1 MNILVINSGSAT
13 LKLDLLELS
22 PADDQTRRIAQA
34 RVEQFGSAASVHFSI
49 AKGRALK
56 ETRAVPDHPAALQLF
71 LDWLRRSPR
80 EINNPTTSH
89 DVSASISRGENA
101 TALDI
106 AAVGHRVVH
115 GGAKFSAPTL
125 LTPDAL
131 SELESLNALAPLH
144 NPPALAGIRAAH
156 VVFGPHIPMVAV
168 FDTTFHRTLPEHAV
182 TYALPHELAHRHGLR
197 RYGFH
202 GLAHESMLR
211 RYSELAGVPMSR
223 ACLITVQLGGGCSVA
238 AIREG
243 RSVDTSMG
251 FTPLEGLMMATR
263 AGDLDPGVLT
273 TLLRNENLSPSELE
287 DLLNRQC
294 GLLGVSGRSA
304 DMRELLAV
312 APHDARAAL
321 AVEMFCYRVSKYIG
335 AYLAALG
342 GAQAI
347 VFGGG
352 IGENSPE
359 IRARICERLTWFGLH
374 LDAAKNA
381 ATVGNEARIT
391 DDTSRL
397 QAWGVAVDESVLVAE
412 QTAAEIAEKRPS

>member
-13 LKLDLLELS
+13 LKLDVLELS
-22 PADDQTRRIAQA
+22 PAAGQPRRIAQA

-49 AKGRALK
+49 VEGRTLK
-56 ETRAVPDHPAALQLF
+56 ETRSVPDHPAALQLF
-71 LDWLRRSPR
+71 LDWLRR
-80 EINNPTTSH
+80 
-89 DVSASISRGENA
+89 ENDA
-101 TALDI
+101 VLDI

-115 GGAKFSAPTL
+115 GGSKFSASTL
-125 LTPDAL
+125 LTPEAL
-131 SELESLNALAPLH
+131 SGLESLNALAPLH
-144 NPPALAGIRAAH
+144 NPPALAGIRAAR
-156 VVFGPHIPMVAV
+156 VVFGPDVPMVAV
-168 FDTTFHRTLPEHAV
+168 FDTAFHRTLPEHAA
-182 TYALPHELAHRHGLR
+182 TYALPHELARRHDLR

-211 RYSELAGVPMSR
+211 RYSELAGVPMSQSSV
-223 ACLITVQLGGGCSVA
+223 ITVQLGGGCSVA

-273 TLLRNENLSPSELE
+273 TLLRNENLSPSALE
-287 DLLNRQC
+287 DLLNRHC

-312 APHDARAAL
+312 APDDARAAL
-321 AVEMFCYRVSKYIG
+321 AVEMFCYRVSKYVG
-335 AYLAALG
+335 AFLAALG
-342 GAQAI
+342 GAQAV

-352 IGENSPE
+352 IGENSPP
-359 IRARICERLTWFGLH
+359 IRARICERLAWFGLH

-381 ATVGNEARIT
+381 AAAGMEARIT
-391 DDTSRL
+391 NDTGRL
-397 QAWGVAVDESVLVAE
+397 QAWVVGVDESVLVAE
-412 QTAAEIAEKRPS
+412 QTALAIENNTQPPPISKA

>member
-13 LKLDLLELS
+13 LKLDVLEIS
-22 PADDQTRRIAQA
+22 PAAGQPRRMARA

-49 AKGRALK
+49 AEGRTLK
-56 ETRAVPDHPAALQLF
+56 ETRAVPDHAAALHLF
-71 LDWLRRSPR
+71 LDWLRRGHGEPL
-80 EINNPTTSH
+80 EIS
-89 DVSASISRGENA
+89 
-101 TALDI
+101 
-106 AAVGHRVVH
+106 AVGHRVVH
-115 GGAKFSAPTL
+115 GGSKFSAPTL
-125 LTPDAL
+125 LTPEAL

-144 NPPALAGIRAAH
+144 NPPALAGIRAARA
-156 VVFGPHIPMVAV
+156 VFGPDVPMVAV
-168 FDTTFHRTLPEHAV
+168 FDTTFHRTLPEHAS
-182 TYALPHELAHRHGLR
+182 TYALPHELARRHGLR

-211 RYSELAGVPMSR
+211 RYSELAGVPISQTNI
-223 ACLITVQLGGGCSVA
+223 ITVQLGGGCSLA

-251 FTPLEGLMMATR
+251 FTPLEGLMMTTR

-273 TLLRNENLSPSELE
+273 TLLRHENLSPSALE

-304 DMRELLAV
+304 DMRELLAA
-312 APHDARAAL
+312 APDDARAAL
-321 AVEMFCYRVSKYIG
+321 AVEMFCYRASKYIG

-352 IGENSPE
+352 IGENSPP
-359 IRARICERLTWFGLH
+359 IRARICARLAWFGLH

-381 ATVGNEARIT
+381 AAAGMEARIT

-397 QAWGVAVDESVLVAE
+397 HGWVVAVDESVLVAE
-412 QTAAEIAEKRPS
+412 QTALVIGNNTQPRPISKA

>member
-13 LKLDLLELS
+13 LKLDVLELS
-22 PADDQTRRIAQA
+22 QAAGRTRRMAQA
-34 RVEQFGSAASVHFSI
+34 RVEQFGSAASLSFS
-49 AKGRALK
+49 AAGGLALK
-56 ETRAVPDHPAALQLF
+56 ETRAVPDHTAALQLF
-71 LDWLRRSPR
+71 LDWLRR
-80 EINNPTTSH
+80 
-89 DVSASISRGENA
+89 ENDA
-101 TALDI
+101 ALDI

-115 GGAKFSAPTL
+115 GGVKFSAPTL
-125 LTPDAL
+125 LTPEAL
-131 SELESLNALAPLH
+131 AELETLNALAPLH
-144 NPPALAGIRAAH
+144 NPPALAGLRAAR
-156 VVFGPHIPMVAV
+156 VVCGADIPMVAV
-168 FDTTFHRTLPEHAV
+168 FDTTFHRTLPEYAA
-182 TYALPHELAHRHGLR
+182 TYALPYELAQRHGLR

-211 RYSELAGVPMSR
+211 RYSELAGVPISQTNI
-223 ACLITVQLGGGCSVA
+223 ITVQLGGGCSLA

-273 TLLRNENLSPSELE
+273 TLLRHENLSPSALE

-294 GLLGVSGRSA
+294 GLLGVSGRSG
-304 DMRELLAV
+304 DMRELLA
-312 APHDARAAL
+312 AATDDARAAL
-321 AVEMFCYRVSKYIG
+321 AVEMFCYRASKYIG

-352 IGENSPE
+352 IGENSPP
-359 IRARICERLTWFGLH
+359 IRARICARLAWFGLH

-381 ATVGNEARIT
+381 AAVGMEDRIT

-397 QAWGVAVDESVLVAE
+397 HGWVVAVDESVLVAE
-412 QTAAEIAEKRPS
+412 QTALVIGNNTQPRPISKA

>member
-13 LKLDLLELS
+13 LKLDVLEVS
-22 PADDQTRRIAQA
+22 PTAGRTRRIAQA
-34 RVEQFGSAASVHFSI
+34 RVEQFGPTARVHFSI
-49 AKGRALK
+49 AEGRTLK
-56 ETRAVPDHPAALQLF
+56 EPRAVSDHPAALQLF
-71 LDWLRRSPR
+71 LDWLRRD
-80 EINNPTTSH
+80 N
-89 DVSASISRGENA
+89 DA
-101 TALDI
+101 TRHI

-125 LTPDAL
+125 LTPEAL
-131 SELESLNALAPLH
+131 TELESLNALAPLH
-144 NPPALAGIRAAH
+144 NPPAMAGIRASR
-156 VVFGPHIPMVAV
+156 VVFGQDIPMVTV
-168 FDTTFHRTLPEHAV
+168 FDTTFHRTLPEHAA
-182 TYALPHELAHRHGLR
+182 TYALPHELVRRHGLR

-211 RYSELAGVPMSR
+211 RYSDLGGVPISQ
-223 ACLITVQLGGGCSVA
+223 ANVITVQLGGGCSVT

-273 TLLRNENLSPSELE
+273 ALMRHEKLSPPALE
-287 DLLNRQC
+287 ELLNRQC

-304 DMRELLAV
+304 DMRELLAA
-312 APHDARAAL
+312 APVDARAAL

-335 AYLAALG
+335 GYLAALG
-342 GAQAI
+342 GAQAV

-352 IGENSPE
+352 MGENSPL
-359 IRARICERLTWFGLH
+359 IRARICERLEWFGLC
-374 LDAAKNA
+374 LDAAKNLA
-381 ATVGNEARIT
+381 AVGTEARIA

-397 QAWGVAVDESVLVAE
+397 HAWVVAVDESVLVAE
-412 QTAAEIAEKRPS
+412 QTAAAIANHTAPRAQAEALG